1 MKNVIYY
8 FTGTGNSLAIAKKIA
23 AALGECELVPIASL
37 AAVPKIA
44 PAADRVGIVCPV
56 YFLGLPLRVAE
67 FAKRFDRSSAGY
79 TFAVVTYGGSGSE
92 PTLRQLDA
100 AIRTQNGR
108 GLDAGFSVKMP
119 GNYIL
124 MYDTLSKERCNEVLA
139 SAQQQLAGIVSAI
152 GKSEHNTLPR
162 SLAGSLLHAIAYPW
176 FVSHARTKSREFTVS
191 DACTSCGTCAAICPA
206 DNIELVEGRP
216 VWKDRCEVC
225 LGCIQLCPAQ
235 AIEAG
240 PKTAQRSRYHNPEI
254 ALAELK
260 LSKK

>member
-23 AALGECELVPIASL
+23 AALGECELVPITSL
-37 AAVPKIA
+37 PDTKIA
-44 PAADRVGIVCPV
+44 PVADRVGIICPV
-56 YFLGLPLRVAE
+56 YFLGLPLMVAE
-67 FAKRFDRSSAGY
+67 FAGRFDRSNAGY

-100 AIRTQNGR
+100 AIKKQDGR

-124 MYDTLSKERCNEVLA
+124 MYDTLSKENCDSLFAAAEKRLA
-139 SAQQQLAGIVSAI
+139 EIVPAI
-152 GKSEHNTLPR
+152 GRNEHTALPR
-162 SLAGSLLHAIAYPW
+162 SLAGALIHAIAYPW

-206 DNIELVEGRP
+206 DNIEIVEGRP
-216 VWKDRCEVC
+216 VWKDRCELC
-225 LGCIQLCPAQ
+225 LGCLQLCPAQ
-235 AIEAG
+235 AIQAG
-240 PKTAQRSRYHNPEI
+240 PKTATRSRYHNPEI
-254 ALAELK
+254 ALAELEK
-260 LSKK
+260 TRK